1 MSETTWHYLA
11 QLVVA
16 LRQYGVRGARIGDH
30 VAEIAQHL
38 DDSDADPVAE
48 FGTPGELAARLAAD
62 ENRIPAWMR
71 SFMVRLATM
80 TVAMAGVAI
89 GMSAFAGDSEG
100 ASVTIGGIMGAVGLG
115 LLIVTLSRLLVDR
128 LDGRSA
134 WPAVRW
140 PVVGVWLIGSVVVAT
155 AGAADHVVVDWPR
168 PAALLAGVLLFGI
181 GSGSAALADS
191 PVRFPPH
198 AKHLDR
204 LRRGFLAGRPPAV
217 PATNR

>member
-1 MSETTWHYLA
+1 
-11 QLVVA
+11 
-16 LRQYGVRGARIGDH
+16 
-30 VAEIAQHL
+30 
-38 DDSDADPVAE
+38 
-48 FGTPGELAARLAAD
+48 
-62 ENRIPAWMR
+62 
-71 SFMVRLATM
+71 MVRLATM

-168 PAALLAGVLLFGI
+168 PAALLAGVLLFG
-181 GSGSAALADS
+181 SEVDRPPSRTHLSDSLPTQSTSTASAAGSS
-191 PVRFPPH
+191 PAARQRSQPPTDRPAPVAVAGQRRRDWWPSDAAPTSTTFVHARCPDRAVVYLGRSVR
-198 AKHLDR
+198 L
-204 LRRGFLAGRPPAV
+204 L
-217 PATNR
+217 